1 MPSFKDHQFY
11 EVTCD
16 QIYDSTKFINVL
28 NM

>member
-1 MPSFKDHQFY
+1 MPSFKDHKFY

-16 QIYDSTKFINVL
+16 QIYDSTKFIDVL